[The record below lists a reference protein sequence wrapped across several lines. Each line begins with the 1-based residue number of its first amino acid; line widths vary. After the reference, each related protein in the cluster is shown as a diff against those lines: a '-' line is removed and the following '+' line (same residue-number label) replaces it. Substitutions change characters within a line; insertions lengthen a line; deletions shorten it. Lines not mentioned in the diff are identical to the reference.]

1 MRDRLQQPSD
11 RAVAL
16 IEFNK
21 IFGVGGATARELCAC
36 ALRNDRADAV
46 SDDKENCRTMADV
59 ERVTKR
65 GAGYG
70 FDYLADVSLKI
81 PRSDV
86 EAIGAHV
93 NEHLQ
98 LLAPGTR
105 CAIA

>member
-1 MRDRLQQPSD
+1 
-11 RAVAL
+11 
-16 IEFNK
+16 
-21 IFGVGGATARELCAC
+21 
-36 ALRNDRADAV
+36 
-46 SDDKENCRTMADV
+46 MADV

-105 CAIA
+105 CASADVSWAALMLYRHDLRRLPARQAGEQRRRHHLHVRLYACRPSG